1 MWENR
6 PVTILTTPRPDA
18 FDSRLSVQEAT
29 DDTWRVLA
37 PLIWTGTEGDTFT
50 VPVGF
55 VTDFATVPRFL
66 IWKVRPYGPY
76 TRAAVLHDWL
86 LVELAK
92 WTVVRRS
99 ADRFNKALVDPVSI
113 GEPPATSREIDGIFR
128 RAMEDLG
135 VSWVTRWQMWAAVRL
150 ASCFNSRRAYGRQFW
165 RDAPAV
171 FGVLLL
177 SAPILLPGA
186 LGALLSL
193 ILAWPFTGRRPWGR
207 NKQEA

>member
-1 MWENR
+1 M
-6 PVTILTTPRPDA
+6 TILTTPRPDA
-18 FDSRLSVQEAT
+18 FDSRLSVQEAS
-29 DDTWRVLA
+29 DDTWCVLA

-66 IWKVRPYGPY
+66 IWKIRPYGPY

-86 LVELAK
+86 LVELAV
-92 WTVVRRS
+92 WW
-99 ADRFNKALVDPVSI
+99 KARPANWDEGGYDWI
-113 GEPPATSREIDGIFR
+113 KNGPPATSRETDGIFR

-135 VSWVTRWQMWAAVRL
+135 VSWLTRWQMWAAVRL
-150 ASCFNSRRAYGRQFW
+150 ASCFNSRRSYGRQFW

-171 FGVLLL
+171 FGILLA

-186 LGALLSL
+186 LGALISL

-207 NKQEA
+207 KTQEAS

>member
-1 MWENR
+1 M
-6 PVTILTTPRPDA
+6 TILTTERPDA

-86 LVELAK
+86 LVELAG
-92 WTVVRRS
+92 WTRRHRGNVV
-99 ADRFNKALVDPVSI
+99 KAPMDGSDDQ
-113 GEPPATSREIDGIFR
+113 PPATSREIDGIFR

-150 ASCFNSRRAYGRQFW
+150 ASCFNPRRAYGRQFW
-165 RDAPAV
+165 RDAPPV
-171 FGVLLL
+171 FGVLIL

-186 LGALLSL
+186 LGALISL

-207 NKQEA
+207 KTQEA

>member
-1 MWENR
+1 M
-6 PVTILTTPRPDA
+6 LTTPRPDA
-18 FDSRLSVQEAT
+18 FDSRLSVQEAS
-29 DDTWRVLA
+29 DDTWRLIA

-66 IWKVRPYGPY
+66 IWKIRPYGPY

-92 WTVVRRS
+92 WWQS
-99 ADRFNKALVDPVSI
+99 DPYLDDD
-113 GEPPATSREIDGIFR
+113 GNPTGLPANSRDIDGIFR
-128 RAMEDLG
+128 RAMQDLG
-135 VSWVTRWQMWAAVRL
+135 VSWLTRWQMWAAVRL

-171 FGVLLL
+171 FGILLA

-186 LGALLSL
+186 LGALISL

-207 NKQEA
+207 RTQEAS

>member
-1 MWENR
+1 
-6 PVTILTTPRPDA
+6 LTTPRPDA
-18 FDSRLSVQEAT
+18 FDSRLSVQEAS

-37 PLIWTGTEGDTFT
+37 PLIWTGTQGDTFT

-66 IWKVRPYGPY
+66 IWKIRPYGPY

-86 LVELAK
+86 LVELAE
-92 WTVVRRS
+92 WIARRR
-99 ADRFNKALVDPVSI
+99 DFNQGKIGVSVTLD
-113 GEPPATSREIDGIFR
+113 PPATSREVDGIFR

-171 FGVLLL
+171 SGILLVT
-177 SAPILLPGA
+177 APILLPGA
-186 LGALLSL
+186 LGAIISL